1 MAEINDVSNG
11 CILMLHGYKQSDT
24 IFYKKTSG
32 LRKHL
37 TKHCNYEL
45 FYPCGQLKIEAHQAG
60 DHTGVE
66 DQPDTVDMYSWLYR
80 DNVTGI
86 SKISN
91 DLSVAP
97 LFKYVEENITAK
109 GKKLVGI
116 IGFSQGAC
124 FTSVLIEYYSHL
136 DILENLKFGIMFS
149 GFHLPEESILK
160 ESVNKVIETKN
171 REESLKSLH
180 VMGTLDTVVEDS
192 KTLGLFEHYE
202 KKHGSENTELLKHLG
217 GHYVPNNK
225 AFLLKVAT
233 WIENSSATNSE
244 VKTENKDAKRDENNK
259 EIPDLDDEL
268 LKSINSLG
276 F

>member
-1 MAEINDVSNG
+1 MAESNDVSNG
-11 CILMLHGYKQSDT
+11 CILMLHGYKQSDS

-37 TKHCNYEL
+37 TKQCNYEL

-60 DHTGVE
+60 DHIGVE
-66 DQPDTVDMYSWLYR
+66 DQPDTVDMYSWLCR
-80 DNVTGI
+80 NNVTGI

-91 DLSVAP
+91 DLSVQP
-97 LFKYVEENITAK
+97 LLEYVEENITAK
-109 GKKLVGI
+109 GKKLIGI

-124 FTSVLIEYYSHL
+124 FTSVLLEYYSYL
-136 DILENLKFGIMFS
+136 EMFENLKFGIMFS
-149 GFHLPEESILK
+149 GFHLNEESILK
-160 ESVNKVIETKN
+160 ESVNKVIETRN

-192 KTLGLFEHYE
+192 KTIGLFEHYE
-202 KKHGSENTELLKHLG
+202 KKYGTEHTVLLKHLG

-225 AFLLKVAT
+225 AFLLKIGA
-233 WIENSSATNSE
+233 WIESLSAAKSE
-244 VKTENKDAKRDENNK
+244 VKTEDKVVKRDENNK
-259 EIPDLDDEL
+259 QIPNLDEEL
-268 LKSINSLG
+268 LKSINRLG